1 VDVADRCG
9 FCDSASGPL
18 TRIEGLFPV
27 LMCPVC
33 LARRARGRGPDPEL
47 IDGELRAG
55 LDLLP
60 TWALAQKAAA
70 NRQVIAVMGQRLER
84 GVPVVP
90 MYGPLGLAFLQR
102 QAEIAERLVQ
112 ARTRQPPPTP

>member
-1 VDVADRCG
+1 MGDQFRGHLGQQPPLLHLTVDQILLHVGEAQRGHVGGD
-9 FCDSASGPL
+9 PL
-18 TRIEGLFPV
+18 LT
-27 LMCPVC
+27 
-33 LARRARGRGPDPEL
+33 
-47 IDGELRAG
+47 DGELRAG

-60 TWALAQKAAA
+60 NWALAQKAAA

-102 QAEIAERLVQ
+102 QAEIAEQLVQ